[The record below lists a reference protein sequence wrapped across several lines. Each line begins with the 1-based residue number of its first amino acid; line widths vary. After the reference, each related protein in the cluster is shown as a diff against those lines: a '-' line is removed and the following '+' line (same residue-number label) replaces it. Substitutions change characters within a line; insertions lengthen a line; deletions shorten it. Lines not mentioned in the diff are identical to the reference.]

1 MDKKSRHRS
10 ICRLRS
16 LCDKTAEE
24 FSRITGIGYAQ
35 LVAVEQGRRELSQ
48 SDAELISAATGVDPA
63 FNLNKNLT
71 KILSV
76 SGDPYTAESF
86 TQWTQ
91 KELPLIREQLA
102 RLRENGQDVLEEVL
116 SHNVLEILA
125 AARVQG
131 KDLAVARQVGSALN
145 AILDRFNLRQSI
157 ASLKA
162 FEISTNGH
170 MVVSEDVG
178 EGVGRAAKPTHSSA
192 RVVTAPG
199 GGVGSIYVKT
209 TQRAS

>member
-10 ICRLRS
+10 LRRLRS
-16 LCDKTAEE
+16 LCDKTSEG
-24 FSRITGIGYAQ
+24 FSRLTGIGYAQ

-76 SGDPYTAESF
+76 SGDPYTSETF

-91 KELPLIREQLA
+91 KELPLIRGQLA

-116 SHNVLEILA
+116 SHNVLEILV

-170 MVVSEDVG
+170 MVVREDVG
-178 EGVGRAAKPTHSSA
+178 EGLGRTSTIS
-192 RVVTAPG
+192 
-199 GGVGSIYVKT
+199 
-209 TQRAS
+209 